1 MKRIGTRTIFAA
13 GLLTILCTP
22 IAASDQIHEEL
33 PDGLLRCMDES
44 DELGRLHCYDLE
56 MALLTSTTQKTSSSV
71 TEDRTAE
78 DDRGTTAGDPE
89 EWPGKSDD
97 RVEQELPAGGAA
109 PQREYLTATIVKI
122 SKRGYGELV
131 VSLENGQ
138 VWAEKIPN
146 RSIRL
151 SVGDNITIRQGR
163 FGGYRLFGRGKR
175 STEVTR
181 IQ

>member
-1 MKRIGTRTIFAA
+1 
-13 GLLTILCTP
+13 
-22 IAASDQIHEEL
+22 
-33 PDGLLRCMDES
+33 MDET

-56 MALLTSTTQKTSSSV
+56 MALLTSTTQKTSSTD

-78 DDRGTTAGDPE
+78 DDRGTTAGDRE

-97 RVEQELPAGGAA
+97 RVEQELPAGVAA
-109 PQREYLTATIVKI
+109 PQRECLTATIVKI
-122 SKRGYGELV
+122 SKRRYGELV

-151 SVGDNITIRQGR
+151 SVGDSITIRQGR
-163 FGGYRLFGRGKR
+163 FGGYRL
-175 STEVTR
+175 
-181 IQ
+181 